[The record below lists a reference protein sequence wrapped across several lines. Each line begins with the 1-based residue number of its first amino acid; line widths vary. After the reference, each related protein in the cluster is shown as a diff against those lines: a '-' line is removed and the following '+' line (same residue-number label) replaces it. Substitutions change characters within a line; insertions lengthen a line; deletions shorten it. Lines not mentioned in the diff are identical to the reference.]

1 MYTIASI
8 AAACRVLDVNVV
20 KYWPLI
26 DAALH
31 AQELGDAPFE
41 RVVIATIAT
50 EVPNFSPI
58 NEARS
63 RFNTDKVPFDLYE
76 GRKSIGN
83 TQPGDGARF
92 RGRGF
97 VQITGRENYTN
108 AGKAVGVDLL
118 SNPDKANEPE
128 ISAKILAWFFKTREA
143 RIRAAIAKGDLAAMR
158 KAVNGGENGL
168 ERFSYTYRA
177 LGG

>member
-1 MYTIASI
+1 
-8 AAACRVLDVNVV
+8 VNVV

-58 NEARS
+58 NELQS
-63 RFNTDKVPFDLYE
+63 RANTHSAPFDVYE
-76 GRKSIGN
+76 KSKSLGN

-108 AGKAVGVDLL
+108 AGKAVGVNLL
-118 SNPDKANEPE
+118 SDPDKANEPE
-128 ISAKILAWFFKTREA
+128 TSAKILAWFFKTREA
-143 RIRAAIAKGDLAAMR
+143 RIRAAITKGDLEGMR
-158 KAVNGGENGL
+158 KAVNGGVNGL
-168 ERFSYTYRA
+168 ERFAYTYRA